1 MPTSTSRAT
10 RRLCLK
16 RAKFRAEIPRLA
28 ARLIAG
34 ASATPDPAPAI
45 RNHVV
50 ATFRKLRNLRVASC
64 NLPFDSAIGGQKNA
78 QNGRVLPYLH
88 GKKAWHDSSKRCA
101 LKARLFAR
109 YGDTYLFEPALV
121 PCGVPNVMV
130 ADAIL
135 LADDDENHALLA
147 GKLMKACGIL
157 NPFVTVQDGD
167 QVIAYLEGEGI
178 YANRERYPLP
188 LLLLLDLKMARMG
201 GMEVLEWL
209 SRSQPKPAFTTVVL
223 TSYADLKT
231 VNEAYRLGACS
242 FLVKPIEAREFLPV
256 AAELKGIRFGG
267 AANPGTAN
275 PGTAR
280 A

>member
-1 MPTSTSRAT
+1 M
-10 RRLCLK
+10 
-16 RAKFRAEIPRLA
+16 
-28 ARLIAG
+28 ARFQQ
-34 ASATPDPAPAI
+34 TV
-45 RNHVV
+45 R
-50 ATFRKLRNLRVASC
+50 
-64 NLPFDSAIGGQKNA
+64 
-78 QNGRVLPYLH
+78 
-88 GKKAWHDSSKRCA
+88 A

-157 NPFVTVQDGD
+157 NPFVTVPDGD

-188 LLLLLDLKMARMG
+188 LLLLLDLKMPRMG

-209 SRSQPKPAFTTVVL
+209 SRSQPKPAFSTVVL

-231 VNEAYRLGACS
+231 VKEAYRLGARS
-242 FLVKPIEAREFLPV
+242 FLVKPIEAKEFLPV

-267 AANPGTAN
+267 APNSGTAN
-275 PGTAR
+275 TGTAR